1 MNRILLSIFALLG
14 TLSTV
19 AQNQPISLQHLS
31 TTHLTGGFASGAAE
45 ITSFN
50 PGAKRL
56 FVVNGSTDQ
65 IDVLDVANPISPEY
79 LFSIDI
85 SSYGAG
91 ANSVVTFDNYV
102 AIAVEAFVQ
111 QDPGTIVIADIDGNV
126 ITTLQAGAL
135 PDMIGISP
143 DHTKLYTANEGQ
155 PADDYSIDPVG
166 SITVVDLAVGVEN
179 VSQADVHQLYF
190 DQFEFIRNS
199 FEMQAFDNWSF
210 TANPVAYA
218 AAGEYVWGEVTDL
231 NGRTALHGD
240 TFWGIQDLNNAEQA
254 DWHSIEF
261 ETQSIEGRPR
271 ARMIIRYFYENFEE
285 TDSIGFTLVNGTEG
299 SFGLENF
306 VALPPVSE
314 GWGEYVIELDPS
326 LLNASIKL
334 WVKCDDADDV
344 AGFDDVKISFVD
356 PSVRVTGQFGLSTL
370 TQDME
375 PEYIAASADGSFVQV
390 SLQENNAMGIIDL
403 NLMAIVDVV
412 GLGFKDY
419 SLPGNGIDASNQDG
433 GIHIQNW
440 PVFGMY
446 MPDAIASF
454 TVNSET
460 YFVSANEGD
469 ARAYGGYDEESRVSG
484 LTLDPTAYPDA
495 STLQQ
500 NANLGRLMTTLA
512 TGDRDGDGDVDQIY
526 SYGARSFSIWNENAE
541 LVFDSG
547 DQFEQITAQLDPAHF
562 NSNNDDNTSFDSRS
576 DDKGPEPE
584 GVATGVI
591 AGRTYAFVC
600 LERIGGIM
608 VYDVTNP
615 EAPEFIEYFNNRNW
629 TASDSDPA
637 SLDQGPE
644 GILFISKENSP
655 NERDLLVLSN
665 EISGTVS
672 IFQISVDRTVTGEI
686 ALETFDLQ
694 GADLIGVVNGIEVF
708 EGGAS
713 GLMHIEGTENEFY
726 FISDRGPNLDAN
738 NHPLAQGETKVFVFP
753 DYAPKIQKITASEGV
768 ITIEETM
775 TVNRPDATPVT
786 GLPLPLGAGN
796 SGEYALDALSNVL
809 GTDNW
814 GVDTEG
820 LVQDAQGFFWACDE
834 YGASVIKM
842 DSLGT
847 IVARYTPF
855 PIETQD
861 IQIDPMIGMRKP
873 NRGFEGLTVTPNGR
887 VWAMLQSPA
896 NNPDAATGNASR
908 LHRVL
913 ELDPFTGT
921 WNTYLYAHKP
931 AIGEIRERDWKMGD
945 MVAINNTEFLII
957 EHAERNGWNY
967 KNIIKFDITGATPL
981 TQEDFG
987 GLTPEQL
994 IDIETC
1000 LANGIQ
1006 PIVGEVY
1013 LDLLEAGWDTNLDKP
1028 EGLTII
1034 DANTIAVI
1042 NDNDFGIAS
1051 PDADGVMEETGKPT
1065 RLYIYGLPED
1075 MTLNMFTET
1084 CAVDSIEA
1092 SFCEGDFAIV
1102 EAPAGYVLYE
1112 WASGESTAS
1121 IEVSAATE
1129 VDFRVT
1135 TETGC
1140 AAIGHASVAM
1150 LTLPQASIIGETAV
1164 CQNDSVY
1171 WSIEGME
1178 EVMWNMEVS
1187 NDSLLI
1193 DGAMWSV
1200 GLNTIQATFIGEN
1213 GCSNSIETDVEVYP
1227 LPTSTLAAEYAIC
1240 AGENIMVSTEN
1251 EVDAHVWSNGVTE
1264 NAIEIN
1270 EAGDY
1275 TVNMTTPNGCSVLAA
1290 TTLVVNALPT
1300 VDLGEN
1306 IAFCAG
1312 ESAMLDA
1319 GEFTTVLWSNGLTE
1333 AMIEV
1338 NEPGTYSIEVTDA
1351 QGCVNTDMIDVVV
1364 NALPVVDLGAD
1375 LEVCDGE
1382 TVAVSA
1388 TGFESVSWSTGEST
1402 ETILV
1407 GTEGTVSVEVTDANG
1422 CTNTD
1427 EVFVD
1432 VIICIGVD
1440 ENEPFAGT
1448 RIYPNPASDFVK
1460 IDAGAIELTSIMLVD
1475 ATGKAVHTQQGLFTG
1490 VQELSVSELSAGLYQ
1505 LVLLSAE
1512 SSAVYNVI
1520 IP

>member
-1 MNRILLSIFALLG
+1 MNRILLSIFAFLG
-14 TLSTV
+14 TLTV
-19 AQNQPISLQHLS
+19 AAQNQPITIQHLS
-31 TTHLTGGFASGAAE
+31 TTHLEGGFDEGTAE

-56 FVVNGSTDQ
+56 YVVNGSTDQ
-65 IDVLDVANPISPEY
+65 IDVLDVANPIAPEY

-85 SSYGAG
+85 SAYGAG

-102 AIAVEAFVQ
+102 AIAVEGFVQ

-126 ITTLQAGAL
+126 ITTLEAGAL

-155 PADDYSIDPVG
+155 PADDYSVDPVG
-166 SITVVDLAVGVEN
+166 SITVVDLSMGVDM
-179 VSQADVHQLYF
+179 VSQSDVHQLYF

-199 FEMQAFDNWSF
+199 FEMQAFDNWGF

-218 AAGEYVWGEVTDL
+218 AVGQYVWGEVTDL

-261 ETQSIEGRPR
+261 NTQSIEGRPR
-271 ARMIIRYFYENFEE
+271 ANMIIRYFYENFEE
-285 TDSIGFTLVNGTEG
+285 TDSIGFTVVNGTEG

-306 VALPPVSE
+306 IALPAVTE

-326 LLNASIKL
+326 LLNASVKL
-334 WVKCDDADDV
+334 WVKCDDADDI

-375 PEYIAASADGSFVQV
+375 PEYIAASADGSFAQV
-390 SLQENNAMGIIDL
+390 TLQENNAMGIIDL
-403 NLMAIVDVV
+403 NLMTIVDVV

-433 GIHIQNW
+433 GIYIQNW
-440 PVFGMY
+440 PVKGMY
-446 MPDAIASF
+446 MPDAVASF
-454 TVNSET
+454 TVNGET

-469 ARAYGGYDEESRVSG
+469 ARAYDGYDEESRVSG
-484 LTLDPTAYPDA
+484 LVLDPTAYPEA
-495 STLQQ
+495 FTLQQ
-500 NANLGRLMTTLA
+500 NGNLGRLLTTLA
-512 TGDRDGDGDVDQIY
+512 SGDHDGDGDVDQIY
-526 SYGARSFSIWNENAE
+526 SYGARSFSIWNESAE

-547 DQFEQITAQLDPAHF
+547 DQFEQITAAMDPDHF

-584 GVATGVI
+584 GVAIGVI

-608 VYDVTNP
+608 AYDVTNP
-615 EAPEFIEYFNNRNW
+615 DAPEFIEYFNNRNW
-629 TASDSDPA
+629 EADDEDPA

-644 GILFISKENSP
+644 GVIFISKENSP
-655 NERDLLVLSN
+655 NERDLLVVSN
-665 EISGTVS
+665 EISGTVTVL
-672 IFQISVDRTVTGEI
+672 QINVDRTVTGEI
-686 ALETFDLQ
+686 ALETFDLE
-694 GADLIGVVNGIEVF
+694 GADLIGESNGISVI

-753 DYAPKIQKITASEGV
+753 DYAPKIQKITAFEGV
-768 ITIEETM
+768 ITIDETM
-775 TVNRPDATPVT
+775 TVNRPDTTPVT
-786 GLPLPLGAGN
+786 GLPLPVGAGN
-796 SGEYALDALSNVL
+796 TGEYALDAAGNVL

-820 LVQDAQGFFWACDE
+820 LVKDAQGFFWACDE
-834 YGASVIKM
+834 YGASILKL

-855 PIETQD
+855 PIEAQD
-861 IQIDPMIGMRKP
+861 NQIDPMIGMRKP
-873 NRGFEGLTVTPNGR
+873 NRGFEGLAVTPNGR

-896 NNPDAATGNASR
+896 NNPDATTGNASR
-908 LHRVL
+908 LHRVV

-921 WNTYLYAHKP
+921 WTTYLYAHKP

-945 MVAINNTEFLII
+945 MVAINNTEFLIL

-994 IDIETC
+994 IDVETC
-1000 LANGIQ
+1000 VANGIQ

-1013 LDLLEAGWDTNLDKP
+1013 FDLLEAGWDTNLDKP
-1028 EGLTII
+1028 EGLTIL

-1042 NDNDFGIAS
+1042 NDNDFGVAS
-1051 PDADGVMEETGKPT
+1051 PNEDGVIEETGKPT
-1065 RLYIYGLPED
+1065 RLYIYGLPEAL
-1075 MTLNMFTET
+1075 TLNIFNET

-1092 SFCEGDFAIV
+1092 SFCEGDFATV
-1102 EAPAGYVLYE
+1102 QAPEGFALYE
-1112 WASGESTAS
+1112 WASGETTAS
-1121 IEVSAATE
+1121 LEVSAATE

-1135 TETGC
+1135 TESGC
-1140 AAIGHASVAM
+1140 AAIGHASVEM
-1150 LTLPQASIIGETAV
+1150 LALPQASIIGETVV

-1171 WSIEGME
+1171 WSIEGMV
-1178 EVMWNMEVS
+1178 EVMWNMEVN

-1193 DGAMWSV
+1193 DGAMWNV
-1200 GLNTIQATFIGEN
+1200 GLNAIQATFTGEN
-1213 GCSNSIETDVEVYP
+1213 GCSNSIETDVEVYA
-1227 LPTSTLAAEYAIC
+1227 LPTSALAPEYAIC
-1240 AGENIMVSTEN
+1240 SGDSLVISTEN
-1251 EVDAHVWSNGVTE
+1251 MEDSHVWNTGEME
-1264 NAIEIN
+1264 NAIEIDQ
-1270 EAGDY
+1270 AGEY
-1275 TVNMTTPNGCSVLAA
+1275 TVNITTPNGCSVLAS
-1290 TTLVVNALPT
+1290 TTLT
-1300 VDLGEN
+1300 
-1306 IAFCAG
+1306 
-1312 ESAMLDA
+1312 
-1319 GEFTTVLWSNGLTE
+1319 
-1333 AMIEV
+1333 
-1338 NEPGTYSIEVTDA
+1338 
-1351 QGCVNTDMIDVVV
+1351 V
-1364 NALPVVDLGAD
+1364 NALPVVDLGEDLAICEGTTATIEVGEFAEVMWSTGSDAMSIEVSDAGEYSVEVTDALGCSATDSLDVMVNALPMVDLGED

-1382 TVAVSA
+1382 VVAISA

-1402 ETILV
+1402 ETIEV
-1407 GTEGTVSVEVTDANG
+1407 GTEGTVTVEVTDANG

-1440 ENEPFAGT
+1440 ENAPFVGT
-1448 RIYPNPASDFVK
+1448 RVYPNPATDFVK
-1460 IDAGAIELTSIMLVD
+1460 IDAGALELTSIMLVD
-1475 ATGKAVHTQQGLFTG
+1475 GTGRAVKVLEGSFLGIQVIEVNG
-1490 VQELSVSELSAGLYQ
+1490 LSAGLYQ
-1505 LVLLSAE
+1505 LVLRSAD
-1512 SSAVYNVI
+1512 SSAVYGVI